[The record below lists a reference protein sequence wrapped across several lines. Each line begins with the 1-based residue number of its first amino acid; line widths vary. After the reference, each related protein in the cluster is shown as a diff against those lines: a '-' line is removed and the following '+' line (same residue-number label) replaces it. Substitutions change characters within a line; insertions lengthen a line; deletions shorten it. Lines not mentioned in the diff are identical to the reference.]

1 MTYLNSNQL
10 KQYEDEGFVS
20 PINIFSKEKAK
31 EIRNEIELIEK
42 IMPEELEKSGRY
54 NAHLISPLLDEVT
67 HNSKILD
74 AVESLIGKNI
84 LVCGTTLFIKN
95 PYEKGFVSYH
105 QDAKYIGLEPHNWV
119 TAWVAITDSN
129 EKNGC
134 MRMWSGSHKDD
145 LKDHNQMFNEG
156 NLLTR
161 GQTVNNV
168 PKEIPTMMQYNT
180 HINKESMFNTPPVM
194 SIYAVNRSL
203 NWLDSIGGVPEMEIK
218 NRAKAKKLYE
228 EIERNSLFRCPVN
241 QDDRSMMNIPFVFND
256 NLDELHFLE
265 FCKDRGLFTL
275 KGHRSVGGFR
285 ASIYN
290 AMPEAGVDALVQAM
304 KDYESK

>member
-1 MTYLNSNQL
+1 MTYLTSNQL

-168 PKEIPTMMQYNT
+168 PKEKVKPLILKAGQMSLHHPKVVHGSEQNESNDRRIGFVIQSYIGTNVQQVLG
-180 HINKESMFNTPPVM
+180 INNVQLARGLDEFNYHKKIGRP
-194 SIYAVNRSL
+194 NSL
-203 NWLDSIGGVPEMEIK
+203 MDK
-218 NRAKAKKLYE
+218 NDLKIKKLE
-228 EIERNSLFRCPVN
+228 NNNLQEIFY
-241 QDDRSMMNIPFVFND
+241 
-256 NLDELHFLE
+256 
-265 FCKDRGLFTL
+265 
-275 KGHRSVGGFR
+275 KGSTKKGT
-285 ASIYN
+285 Y
-290 AMPEAGVDALVQAM
+290 
-304 KDYESK
+304 

>member
-42 IMPEELEKSGRY
+42 NMPGELEKSGRY

-67 HNSKILD
+67 HNSKILN

-134 MRMWSGSHKDD
+134 MRMWSGSHKDI

-168 PKEIPTMMQYNT
+168 PKEKVKPLILKAGQMSLHHPKVVHGSEQNKSNDRRIGFVIQSYIGTNVKQVLG
-180 HINKESMFNTPPVM
+180 INNVQLARGLDEFNYHKKIGRP
-194 SIYAVNRSL
+194 NSL
-203 NWLDSIGGVPEMEIK
+203 MDK
-218 NRAKAKKLYE
+218 NDLKIKKLE
-228 EIERNSLFRCPVN
+228 NNNLQEIFY
-241 QDDRSMMNIPFVFND
+241 
-256 NLDELHFLE
+256 
-265 FCKDRGLFTL
+265 
-275 KGHRSVGGFR
+275 KGSTKKGT
-285 ASIYN
+285 Y
-290 AMPEAGVDALVQAM
+290 
-304 KDYESK
+304 